1 MKRAAF
7 YLFITAL
14 LYSCTGSKYKIE
26 GKTESTTLNG
36 QTIFLK
42 ERINREWIS
51 IDSTKIE
58 NGTFKFEGTCDSARV
73 AYLYVELPS
82 GEKLRQPFIFENGN
96 INVMV
101 DSLGY
106 VFSGTV
112 QNELLQSYQDEKT
125 NFYKKAE
132 AIYNQSNDSNA
143 TTAQKAELTK
153 KLTELAK
160 EEVSIDLK
168 FCSENV
174 NSIAGTHVF
183 MSTYYAMSIEEKESV
198 IKKMNA
204 ETLKINRIQEIIAGI
219 EIEKKTAKG
228 SRFIDLK
235 LPGLNGD
242 SIALSELIG
251 KTDYVLIDFWASW
264 CGPCMQS
271 LPELKDL
278 YNTYKGQKLEILGVS
293 LDDDQEA
300 WKSTINSKE
309 LTWKHISDLQG
320 WKSAGAK
327 TYAISSIPA
336 TVLINKKGIIEGRNL
351 SFEELKMIISKS
363 VE

>member
-1 MKRAAF
+1 MKRVVF

-14 LYSCTGSKYKIE
+14 LYSCTSSKYKIE
-26 GKTESTTLNG
+26 GKTQNVTLDG
-36 QTIFLK
+36 QTVFLK

-51 IDSTKIE
+51 VDSAKVE
-58 NGTFKFEGTCDSARV
+58 NGSFKFEGTCDSARV

-82 GEKLRQPFIFENGN
+82 GEKLRQPFVFENGH
-96 INVMV
+96 IEVIV
-101 DSLGY
+101 DSLGDT
-106 VFSGTV
+106 FSGTEQNDLLQAY
-112 QNELLQSYQDEKT
+112 QNEKND
-125 NFYKKAE
+125 FYKKAE
-132 AIYNQSNDSNA
+132 VVYNQSNDSNI
-143 TTAQKAELTK
+143 TSEQKDKLTK
-153 KLTELAK
+153 QLNDLSK

-168 FCSENV
+168 FSLTNV

-204 ETLKINRIQEIIAGI
+204 ETLNITRIQEIIAGI

-228 SRFIDLK
+228 SPFIDIK
-235 LPGLNGD
+235 LPGINGD

-271 LPELKDL
+271 LPELKNL
-278 YNTYKGQKLEILGVS
+278 YHSYKGQKLEILGVS
-293 LDDDQEA
+293 LDDDKEA
-300 WKSTINSKE
+300 WQSTISSKE
-309 LTWKHISDLQG
+309 LKWKHISDLQG
-320 WKSAGAK
+320 WKNAGAK

-336 TVLINKKGIIEGRNL
+336 TILINKKGVIVGRNL
-351 SFEELKMIISKS
+351 SFEELKVIISKS